1 MSSDAQV
8 VIITG
13 LSGSGKSCAARALE
27 DEGFFVVDNLPL
39 NLLQAF
45 LDDSLR
51 TRRYAGMVAVVID
64 IRNRELLADF
74 VQVLD
79 QSMAAGHQLEIVYFD
94 AEEEV
99 LIRRFSETRRRHP
112 LTLTEQIAEGI
123 ALERELLRQIRDAA
137 THLINTSWLTPHQLR
152 QQVIQLF
159 GRRNEPLPLAVLVQ
173 SFGFRYGVPSGSD
186 IVLDVRFLPNPHFDH
201 ALQQLTGLDQAVRDF
216 VLNNPVGREFLQHLR
231 GLLDFLL
238 PQYRQE
244 GKSYLTISI
253 GCTGGRHRSV
263 SIVETL
269 NTLLSGEGVQID
281 LMHRDI
287 AKR

>member
-51 TRRYAGMVAVVID
+51 ARRYAGMVAVVID

>member
-1 MSSDAQV
+1 MSNERV

-51 TRRYAGMVAVVID
+51 ARRYDGMVAVVID
-64 IRNRELLADF
+64 VRNRELLADF
-74 VQVLD
+74 AQVLH
-79 QSMAAGHQLEIVYFD
+79 QAMAAGHQLDIVYFD

-112 LTLTEQIAEGI
+112 LTLTEKIAEGI

-137 THLINTSWLTPHQLR
+137 THIVNTSWLTPHQLR
-152 QQVIQLF
+152 QQVIRLF
-159 GRRNEPLPLAVLVQ
+159 GKRNEPLPLAVLVQ

-201 ALQQLTGLDQAVRDF
+201 DLQHLTGLDQAVRDF
-216 VLNNPVGREFLQHLR
+216 ALNNPVGREFLQHLR

-263 SIVETL
+263 AIVETL
-269 NTLLSGEGVQID
+269 STLLTGAGVQVD
-281 LMHRDI
+281 QMHRDI

>member
-1 MSSDAQV
+1 MSNERV

-39 NLLQAF
+39 NLFQAF

-51 TRRYAGMVAVVID
+51 ARRCDGMVAVVID
-64 IRNRELLADF
+64 VRNRELLADF
-74 VQVLD
+74 AQVLH
-79 QSMAAGHQLEIVYFD
+79 QAMAAGHQLDIVYFD

-112 LTLTEQIAEGI
+112 LTLTEKIAEGI
-123 ALERELLRQIRDAA
+123 ALERELLQQIRDAA

-152 QQVIQLF
+152 QQVIKLF

-201 ALQQLTGLDQAVRDF
+201 DLQHLTGLDQAVRDF
-216 VLNNPVGREFLQHLR
+216 VLNNPIGREFLQHLR

-269 NTLLSGEGVQID
+269 SKLLSGPGVQVD
-281 LMHRDI
+281 QMHRDI

>member
-1 MSSDAQV
+1 MNNERV

-51 TRRYAGMVAVVID
+51 EKRYSGLLAVVID
-64 IRNRELLADF
+64 VRNRELLADF
-74 VQVLD
+74 ARVLD
-79 QSMAAGHQLEIVYFD
+79 QARETGHQLDIVFFD

-112 LTLTEQIAEGI
+112 LTLTETIADGI
-123 ALERELLRQIRDAA
+123 ALERELLTQLRDAA
-137 THLINTSWLTPHQLR
+137 TRIVDTSWMTPHQLR
-152 QQVIQLF
+152 QQVVQLY
-159 GRRNEPLPLAVLVQ
+159 GRHEAPLPLIVLLQ

-186 IVLDVRFLPNPHFDH
+186 IVLDVRFLPNPHFVPD
-201 ALQQLTGLDQAVRDF
+201 LQQQTGLDKPVRDF
-216 VLNNPVGREFLQHLR
+216 VMKNPVCKEFLQQLR

-263 SIVETL
+263 SIVEIL
-269 NTLLSGEGVQID
+269 SELLPAAGLQID
-281 LMHRDI
+281 TLHRDI

>member
-1 MSSDAQV
+1 MSNERV

-39 NLLQAF
+39 NLFQAF

-51 TRRYAGMVAVVID
+51 ARRCDGMVAVVID
-64 IRNRELLADF
+64 VRNRELLADF
-74 VQVLD
+74 AQVLH
-79 QSMAAGHQLEIVYFD
+79 QAMAAGHQLDIVYFD

-99 LIRRFSETRRRHP
+99 LIRRFAETRRRHP
-112 LTLTEQIAEGI
+112 LTLTEKIAEGI
-123 ALERELLRQIRDAA
+123 ALERELLQQIRDAA

-152 QQVIQLF
+152 QQVIKLF

-201 ALQQLTGLDQAVRDF
+201 DLQQLTGLDQAVRDF
-216 VLNNPVGREFLQHLR
+216 VLNNPTGREFLQHLR
-231 GLLDFLL
+231 GLFDFLL

-269 NTLLSGEGVQID
+269 SKLLSGSGVQVD
-281 LMHRDI
+281 QMHRDI

>member
-1 MSSDAQV
+1 MSNERV

-51 TRRYAGMVAVVID
+51 ARRYDGMVAVVID
-64 IRNRELLADF
+64 VRNRELLADF
-74 VQVLD
+74 AQVLH
-79 QSMAAGHQLEIVYFD
+79 QAMAAGHQLDIVYFD

-112 LTLTEQIAEGI
+112 LTLTEKIAEGI

-137 THLINTSWLTPHQLR
+137 THIVNTSWLTPHQLR
-152 QQVIQLF
+152 QQVIRLF
-159 GRRNEPLPLAVLVQ
+159 GKRNEPLPLAVLVQ

-201 ALQQLTGLDQAVRDF
+201 DLQHLTGLDQAVRDF
-216 VLNNPVGREFLQHLR
+216 ALNNPVGREFLQHLR

-269 NTLLSGEGVQID
+269 STLLTGAGVQVD
-281 LMHRDI
+281 QMHRDI

>member
-1 MSSDAQV
+1 MSNERV

-39 NLLQAF
+39 NLFQAF

-51 TRRYAGMVAVVID
+51 ARRCDGMVAVVID
-64 IRNRELLADF
+64 VRNRELLANF
-74 VQVLD
+74 AQVLH
-79 QSMAAGHQLEIVYFD
+79 QAMAAGHQLDIVYFD

-112 LTLTEQIAEGI
+112 LTLTEKIAEGI
-123 ALERELLRQIRDAA
+123 ALERELLQQIRDAA

-152 QQVIQLF
+152 QQVIKLF

-201 ALQQLTGLDQAVRDF
+201 DLQHLTGLDQAVRDF
-216 VLNNPVGREFLQHLR
+216 VLNNPTGREFLQHLR

-269 NTLLSGEGVQID
+269 SKLLSGSGVQVD
-281 LMHRDI
+281 QMHRDI